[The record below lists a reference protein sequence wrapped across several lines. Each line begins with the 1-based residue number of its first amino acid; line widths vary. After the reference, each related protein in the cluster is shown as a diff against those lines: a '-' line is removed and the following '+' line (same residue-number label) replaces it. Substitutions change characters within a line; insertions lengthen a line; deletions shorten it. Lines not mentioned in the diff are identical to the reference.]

1 MPYMSL
7 MMRKLFN
14 FPAKRV
20 LLAFVVFSVVVLNM
34 TAVIAASVDEGV
46 ARDLI
51 SVAHL
56 DHPTTKN
63 NLANEHD
70 DVCHYLTHH
79 LFWVEDEIESISWM
93 DSEAVLLAVS
103 ENRTGLVSSGLYRPP
118 KV

>member
-1 MPYMSL
+1 MSL

-14 FPAKRV
+14 FPSKRV

-56 DHPTTKN
+56 DHPTT
-63 NLANEHD
+63 
-70 DVCHYLTHH
+70 
-79 LFWVEDEIESISWM
+79 
-93 DSEAVLLAVS
+93 
-103 ENRTGLVSSGLYRPP
+103 
-118 KV
+118 